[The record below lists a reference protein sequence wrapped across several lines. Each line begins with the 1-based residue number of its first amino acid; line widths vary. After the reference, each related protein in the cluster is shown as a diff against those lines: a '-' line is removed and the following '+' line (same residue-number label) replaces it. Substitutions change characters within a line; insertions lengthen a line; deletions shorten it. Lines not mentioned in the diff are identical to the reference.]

1 MSNGTPLGGRLP
13 LLAPE
18 GLEED
23 QRQLYDLLDAQFIPW
38 ATGNGFEGKTPDGEL
53 IGPFNPLLYSP
64 QLNMGYVQLTNAE
77 AGHTR
82 LDKRLR
88 EVVILTVGAVWHAH
102 YELYAHTAVAR
113 TVGLPDDAID
123 ALLHGGSSDQLT
135 PQEQIAHRFAHQLAT
150 DHQVDPDIYHQ
161 AETVFGRPGL
171 VDLVYLIGMYL
182 FTCALLNAFDIPAPS
197 GDA

>member
-13 LLAPE
+13 LLGPG

-23 QRQLYDLLDAQFIPW
+23 QQQLYDLLDAQFIPW
-38 ATGNGFEGKTPDGEL
+38 ATRNGFEGKTPDGEL

-77 AGHTR
+77 AGHTH
-82 LDKRLR
+82 LDKRVR
-88 EVVILTVGAVWHAH
+88 EVVILTVGAVWQAH

-113 TVGLPDDAID
+113 TVGIPDAAID
-123 ALLHGGSSDQLT
+123 ALLAGDSSDQLT
-135 PQEQIAHRFAHQLAT
+135 ADEQVAHHFAHQLAT
-150 DHQVDPDIYHQ
+150 QHTVDPDLYRE
-161 AETVFGRPGL
+161 AETAFGRPGL

-182 FTCALLNAFDIPAPS
+182 FTCSLLNAFEIPAPS